1 MGWKPGRV
9 NCGTFPTYMFAV
21 EKEKP
26 GFLPSGLRAADSL
39 GTDPWALATVS
50 GLMVAGH
57 RAGTWEPI

>member
-1 MGWKPGRV
+1 
-9 NCGTFPTYMFAV
+9 MFAV